1 MVYVNIAPFF
11 KNYDIYYGFFSFS
24 ISHGIFIQILF
35 RSLMPLSRAS
45 QSAKN
50 WKRSKSSGRF
60 TSNKRRKDDD
70 FILEFDWLKYIT
82 RMLT

>member
-1 MVYVNIAPFF
+1 
-11 KNYDIYYGFFSFS
+11 
-24 ISHGIFIQILF
+24 
-35 RSLMPLSRAS
+35 MPLSRAS